1 MMLLL
6 TVVYDN
12 DKENVIDRINK
23 IKEYFKNKNIVIGI
37 SESIESNTHFV
48 KIFCDEELNDKLNS
62 MFTINIANILYEIVI
77 DEFYKRDMEM
87 FLYDTYFF
95 LKYDEIK
102 EIKESSLKVL
112 KGKEATIDE
121 NSIYYMNKKNII
133 IDKIVECIHENK
145 EINING
151 FITFRMKELK
161 EDLEQ
166 IIDKVVEKYMAEK
179 EYTEFIK
186 LLKYFVEIQD
196 SKIEEINIIIKN
208 DGKYSIQDREGN
220 NIEEKLFSDLEELK
234 YSDNTNIDDMI
245 ISVLITNSPEKI
257 VIHCSENCKNLDLI
271 DTIKKVFTDRV
282 QLCDTCKV
290 CKEIKHSLNKV

>member
-1 MMLLL
+1 MLLL